1 MWTWCGNIIISPF
14 TGDAKNN
21 AVFDFLNSVYYFVC
35 MDKKHKIKILLTGR
49 VIFLAISLFCFMRA
63 SVSGQEQDAVS
74 EQVPA
79 AIPEQERSVIIEQEQ
94 AAASERVYIPE
105 HEPAAAP
112 EQEQTYI
119 PMPELANETRRG
131 IAPVSAAFHDI
142 RRNTLHSITHNYG
155 LSFIGAGL
163 ATWGLIES
171 GTDWKWNRLAYNNG
185 WMPMI
190 GEYANNIGY
199 AIPVLA
205 PVTLYLT
212 GISTKNENLQ
222 ITGLALTQSLMLS
235 LLFQTPLKTV
245 TGRTW
250 PGIADGW
257 DSPSSKRSDKPYD
270 YSGEFNWFNLDA
282 VGGWP
287 SGHTAAAFSAAATV
301 AQIYRENTWLKVAAY
316 TYASLLGLGMSV
328 YDHWAS
334 DVIAGGLIG
343 FAVGTAVGKSYRNL
357 IDEKENSFAFYA
369 TPGSVG
375 LIIRK

>member
-1 MWTWCGNIIISPF
+1 
-14 TGDAKNN
+14 
-21 AVFDFLNSVYYFVC
+21 
-35 MDKKHKIKILLTGR
+35 LT
-49 VIFLAISLFCFMRA
+49 ITLFCFMRA
-63 SVSGQEQDAVS
+63 SVSGQEQTDVS
-74 EQVPA
+74 EPEQFAV
-79 AIPEQERSVIIEQEQ
+79 PEQEQTAVPEQEQ
-94 AAASERVYIPE
+94 AAVIDQEPAYIPE
-105 HEPAAAP
+105 
-112 EQEQTYI
+112 QRS
-119 PMPELANETRRG
+119 ANETERR

-142 RRNTLHSITHNYG
+142 GRNALHSITYNYG
-155 LSFIGAGL
+155 LNFIGAGL

-171 GTDWKWNRLAYNNG
+171 GIDWKWNRLAYNNR
-185 WMPMI
+185 WMPAV

-199 AIPVLA
+199 AVPVLA

-257 DSPSSKRSDKPYD
+257 DSPSSKRSDKSYD
-270 YSGEFNWFNLDA
+270 YSGEFNLFNLDA

-287 SGHTAAAFSAAATV
+287 SGHTAAAFSAAATI
-301 AQIYRENTWLKVAAY
+301 AQIYRDNTWLKVAAY
-316 TYASLLGLGMSV
+316 TYASLLGLSMSV

-334 DVIAGGLIG
+334 DVVAGGLIG

-357 IDEKENSFAFYA
+357 MDEKENTFAFYA

-375 LIIRK
+375 IIIKK